1 MALLWL
7 EVWIY
12 GLALWLGL
20 YLVSRDPG
28 KPRLLFT
35 GLGLVAYGLS
45 LATDLLAAYA
55 PSQGVAVALVRLH
68 WPLLYL
74 PALAW
79 FGAMVYLLPE
89 EIFLRPLRVERWGCG
104 LLAVTGLFYLVSAG
118 TNLVFDFTTFPP
130 RPGPAYLLFAGLVL
144 LPMLLAVLLTGR
156 LWWTGRPRRFLGL
169 LLAASLFF
177 ALGAG
182 LLLFPLDW
190 LPRTWLLLAI
200 GLDIGVLGLVIALL
214 DALEEGEAL
223 LPDFF
228 RSFDYALAA
237 ALLFGGL
244 VGLTMA
250 LATGVTFAMLVLLL
264 ATLTAAIASQTFS
277 QAIQAAV
284 DGLAL
289 AAFPHLQQ
297 ARASL
302 RAAADA
308 LPRLDESSRPE
319 ELSDDQ
325 FVHLTRRA
333 LSHMGNLPR
342 LAASP
347 LTRLVLIDR
356 RLARRGARDD
366 TLERAAELK
375 ALLAESVL
383 RLKPRAQGDFG
394 TSEAW
399 RYYNALYFPYVAGLK
414 PYSRRTEL
422 DGLDPAAAEALAWF
436 RTNVPERT
444 LYNWQAAA
452 ARLVAQD
459 LRERN
464 DIPATGSNW
473 Q

>member
-1 MALLWL
+1 MVLMWL
-7 EVWIY
+7 EVWVY

-55 PSQGVAVALVRLH
+55 PNQALAVALVRLH
-68 WPLLYL
+68 WPLLFL

-89 EIFLRPLRVERWGCG
+89 AVLLRLLWLERWGWG
-104 LLAVTGLFYLVSAG
+104 LLTAAGLFYLFSAG
-118 TNLVFDFTTFPP
+118 TDLVFDFTIFPP
-130 RPGPAYLLFAGLVL
+130 RPGPAYLLFAGIIL
-144 LPMLLAVLLTGR
+144 LPMLLAVLVAAH
-156 LWWTGRPRRFLGL
+156 LWPAGQPRPLGL
-169 LLAASLFF
+169 LLAAGLFF
-177 ALGAG
+177 ALGAS

-190 LPRTWLLLAI
+190 LPRNWLLLAI
-200 GLDIGVLGLVIALL
+200 GLDMGVLGLVIALL
-214 DALEEGEAL
+214 DALEEGETL

-228 RSFDYALAA
+228 RSFDSVLTA

-250 LATGVTFAMLVLLL
+250 LATGVTFAMLGLLL
-264 ATLTAAIASQTFS
+264 ATLAAAIASQTFS
-277 QAIQAAV
+277 ETIQVAV
-284 DGLAL
+284 DSLAF
-289 AAFPHLQQ
+289 ATFPRLKQ
-297 ARASL
+297 ARADL
-302 RAAADA
+302 RAAASA

-319 ELSDDQ
+319 ELSDAQ
-325 FVHLTRRA
+325 FVNLTRRA

-347 LTRLVLIDR
+347 LTRLALIDR
-356 RLARRGARDD
+356 RLARRGARDE

-375 ALLAESVL
+375 ALLVESIT
-383 RLKPRAQGDFG
+383 RLKPRSQDDFG
-394 TSEAW
+394 ASEEW
-399 RYYNALYFPYVAGLK
+399 RHYNALYFPYVAGLK
-414 PYSRRTEL
+414 PYSRRTEH

-436 RTNVPERT
+436 QTYVPERT

-452 ARLVAQD
+452 ARLVALD
-459 LRERN
+459 LKERN
-464 DIPATGSNW
+464 DIPAPGSNW